1 MVHSM
6 ILKQVLQL
14 GRIFSRCHLD
24 YQNIILYIG
33 NKYACVCVCVI
44 GGEKM
49 CYLFKFEV
57 QKYVHQ
63 ACGLHLDII

>member
-24 YQNIILYIG
+24 YQNIILYFG
-33 NKYACVCVCVI
+33 NKHACVCVRDRGRENV
-44 GGEKM
+44 
-49 CYLFKFEV
+49 LLV
-57 QKYVHQ
+57 
-63 ACGLHLDII
+63 

>member
-33 NKYACVCVCVI
+33 NKYACVCVCDRGRENV
-44 GGEKM
+44 
-49 CYLFKFEV
+49 LLV
-57 QKYVHQ
+57 
-63 ACGLHLDII
+63 